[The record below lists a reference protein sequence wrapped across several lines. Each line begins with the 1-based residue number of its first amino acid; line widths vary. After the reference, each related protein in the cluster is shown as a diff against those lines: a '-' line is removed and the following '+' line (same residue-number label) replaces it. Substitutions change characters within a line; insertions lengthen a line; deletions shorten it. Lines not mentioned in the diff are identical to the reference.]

1 MNQDQNCWPSRDG
14 LRIGHLNINH
24 VLNKT
29 TDVTTAISNSGKQFH
44 LFGLSESR
52 LTDNIP
58 SPDLLIPDYTIIR
71 RDAKANGEAGLLI
84 YISDAIPFKHL
95 FRLDQPGVEAVW
107 LEISIAKS
115 APILVGFCYRNPA
128 SRIDWMDAFT
138 EMMDRVTFETKE
150 IILLGNFNMD
160 LKKKQIPGGNIALTH
175 IIYTK

>member
-1 MNQDQNCWPSRDG
+1 MNPDQNCWPSRDG
-14 LRIGHLNINH
+14 LLIGHLNINH

-58 SPDLLIPDYTIIR
+58 SSDLLIPDYTIIR

-84 YISDAIPFKHL
+84 YISDAVPFKHL

-107 LEISIAKS
+107 LEISMAKS

-138 EMMDRVTFETKE
+138 EMMDRVTFETKKNYSSRRFQH
-150 IILLGNFNMD
+150 GS
-160 LKKKQIPGGNIALTH
+160 KK
-175 IIYTK
+175 TKPPVET